1 MGYEIEMSLDLR
13 KHKNV
18 TTILDGVI
26 ELAGNNDCERHF
38 QFSECEGEARRLKRN
53 AQVLVFCFEDEKF
66 TEMTNFLKKVIERYK
81 RRLFI
86 ESIYEID
93 KHNLIYA
100 SSYYMSTMELDQK
113 DNYKHRRTTRAFS
126 ETDYF
131 ILRDIMKK
139 NY

>member
-13 KHKNV
+13 KHRNV
-18 TTILDGVI
+18 TSILDGVV
-26 ELAGNNDCERHF
+26 ELAENNDCDRHF
-38 QFSECEGEARRLKRN
+38 QFSECEGEVRRLKRS

-100 SSYYMSTMELDQK
+100 SSYYMSIMELEQK
-113 DNYKHRRTTRAFS
+113 DNYKHRRSTRAFS